1 LLNRQVL
8 KKVKKQLEAVKLGDL
23 IRIEWFDA
31 SIGRSSSGGPIDV
44 PVKSWGIYLGIFGE
58 RNKQIIIAQNNFRYT
73 ETTYDIDYTAI
84 PLTWTI
90 NVQIISKE
98 EIKNGEAQNLLNSF
112 IQGKCRAIYR
122 KRVQWRKVNSELD

>member
-1 LLNRQVL
+1 MLNRQVL

-98 EIKNGEAQNLLNSF
+98 EIKNGEACLTHLFKENAEPF
-112 IQGKCRAIYR
+112 IVKEFNGGK
-122 KRVQWRKVNSELD
+122 